1 MTCLPTVVSSNTGIA
16 VHDQNSQSLWWTSSS
31 GGAPKGQE
39 SRASAEL
46 LVQLLSPQTRTC
58 ACDPV
63 FKWVNSTLREKIHSR
78 MQQGQHCSY
87 LSHRDLWN
95 GTVSSSS
102 LNKLQCLTGRIALAK
117 RVDGVCLLHL
127 LINQARKAIYRLSI
141 KDGGKHW
148 RVLGE
153 WNQNTRH
160 SQNISAAWYHPKSCS
175 LYLTGFC

>member
-1 MTCLPTVVSSNTGIA
+1 MASGTEQRLGKINECFRGPQIKIAWLYIPPWEGVINDLSTYSWFLEHWDCCTWSKQSKRVVDIFVWWGTKRSREP
-16 VHDQNSQSLWWTSSS
+16 SL
-31 GGAPKGQE
+31 
-39 SRASAEL
+39 ASAEL

-102 LNKLQCLTGRIALAK
+102 LNKLQCLTRGIALTK

-127 LINQARKAIYRLSI
+127 LIYQARKAI
-141 KDGGKHW
+141 
-148 RVLGE
+148 
-153 WNQNTRH
+153 
-160 SQNISAAWYHPKSCS
+160 
-175 LYLTGFC
+175 